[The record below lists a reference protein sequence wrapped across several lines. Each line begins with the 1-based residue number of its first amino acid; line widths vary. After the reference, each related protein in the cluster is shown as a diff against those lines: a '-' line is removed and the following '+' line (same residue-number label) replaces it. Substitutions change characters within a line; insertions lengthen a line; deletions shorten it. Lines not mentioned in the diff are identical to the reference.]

1 MTRGG
6 TSPTGRAPVDDDPA
20 ATLRQLEE
28 VRKRTRAG
36 VHPAWFPLVLFGVLG
51 MASAPF
57 CAIGHGLG
65 VGLFW
70 LVAGPAG
77 GIATSVYH
85 HRRSVTLGAGV
96 SGRPYWMVAAGIFV
110 AAWLAGAAE
119 SERVQTA
126 GPMLAVALG
135 YLAFAYLERSR
146 PVAAVAD
153 ILALVAVAVGATG
166 VANGC
171 VILSLSFGAA
181 FTGTGVMLR
190 RRDRG

>member
-1 MTRGG
+1 MTSGG
-6 TSPTGRAPVDDDPA
+6 IHPTDSAPVDDDPA
-20 ATLRQLEE
+20 TTLRQLDE
-28 VRKRTRAG
+28 VRNRTRAA
-36 VHPAWFPLVLFGVLG
+36 VHPAWFPLVLFGVFG

-77 GIATSVYH
+77 GIATSAYY
-85 HRRSVTLGAGV
+85 HRRSLTLGAGV
-96 SGRPYWMVAAGIFV
+96 SGRPYWAVAAGIFV
-110 AAWLAGAAE
+110 ACWIAGVSG

-126 GPMLAVALG
+126 GPMLAVAVG

-146 PVAAVAD
+146 AVAAVAGV
-153 ILALVAVAVGATG
+153 LALVAVAVGVTG

-171 VILSLSFGAA
+171 VILSLVFGAA
-181 FTGTGVMLR
+181 FTGTGLVLR